1 MEAVDETEGWR
12 AGGCHCGAI
21 RYRVR
26 PGRRNVLECNCSICF
41 KKGFLGLIVPAGD
54 FELLEGADELVTY
67 RFNTRVAEHRFCRT
81 CGIHPFSRP
90 RSHPDSVDVN
100 LRTLDGGIG
109 DFEIV
114 PFDGQHWEDSVASIR
129 TVSMAFLPLLLV
141 LAVAL
146 LAALGC
152 DASFVE
158 EGPTGACKEVGVQCV
173 LPDGP
178 LGVCEQI
185 PCAKGEAR
193 PCLVCTPQH

>member
-1 MEAVDETEGWR
+1 MAAVDEAEDWR
-12 AGGCHCGAI
+12 EGGCHCGAI

-26 PGRRNVLECNCSICF
+26 PRRRSVLECNCSICA
-41 KKGFLGLIVPAGD
+41 KKGFLGLIVPAED
-54 FELLEGADELVTY
+54 FALLDGADDLVTY
-67 RFNTRVAEHRFCRT
+67 RFNTGVAEHRFCKT

-90 RSHPDSVDVN
+90 RSHPDRFDVN

-109 DFEIV
+109 GFEIV
-114 PFDGQHWEDSVASIR
+114 PFDGQHWEDTVASIR
-129 TVSMAFLPLLLV
+129 SLSIAFLPFTLV

-146 LAALGC
+146 AVLGC

-158 EGPTGACKEVGVQCV
+158 EGPTEACKEAGVQCV

-185 PCAKGEAR
+185 PCTDGESG
-193 PCLVCTPQH
+193 PCLICTPQH